1 MMYCHYV
8 NDKIA
13 GRVLIP
19 GCWGAVI
26 HGKHAC
32 TCDHTRAKKELEERV
47 SNLEKIVA
55 EMRKKIAGLS
65 RTDIT

>member
-1 MMYCHYV
+1 MYCHYV

-26 HGKHAC
+26 HGKDAC
-32 TCDHTRAKKELEERV
+32 TCDHGRAKMELEQRV
-47 SNLEKIVA
+47 SKLEQIVA
-55 EMRKKIAGLS
+55 ELKKENAGLS
-65 RTDIT
+65 SGGIT